1 METKKIDLK
10 TIIIFI
16 LGALLIIGFIF
27 TQNGFKNDS
36 EAVIKN
42 LHEKTLSLE
51 KENEDLK
58 QANIK
63 LDSSISVVNK
73 ELAIDKEKLAKTQLQ
88 LQELNKKRDEISSN
102 VNRLSANG
110 VANAFSDYLDKRT
123 KSTNN
128 R

>member
-1 METKKIDLK
+1 MKKFDLK

-16 LGALLIIGFIF
+16 LGGLLILGFIF
-27 TQNGFKNDS
+27 TQKGSTSDS
-36 EAVIKN
+36 EAIIKD

-58 QANIK
+58 KANVK
-63 LDSSISVVNK
+63 LDSSIAVVHK
-73 ELAIDKEKLAKTQLQ
+73 ELAIDKAKLEKTQLQ

-110 VANAFSDYLDKRT
+110 VANALTDYLDKRT

>member
-1 METKKIDLK
+1 MSKFDLK
-10 TIIIFI
+10 TKIIFI
-16 LGALLIIGFIF
+16 MGLLLIIGFIF
-27 TQNGFKNDS
+27 TQRGSKNDS
-36 EAVIKN
+36 ESVIKD
-42 LHEKTLSLE
+42 LHEKAISLE

-58 QANIK
+58 KANIK
-63 LDSSISVVNK
+63 LDSSIAVIK
-73 ELAIDKEKLAKTQLQ
+73 TELAINKANLEKTQLK

-110 VANAFSDYLDKRT
+110 VANALSDYLDKRT